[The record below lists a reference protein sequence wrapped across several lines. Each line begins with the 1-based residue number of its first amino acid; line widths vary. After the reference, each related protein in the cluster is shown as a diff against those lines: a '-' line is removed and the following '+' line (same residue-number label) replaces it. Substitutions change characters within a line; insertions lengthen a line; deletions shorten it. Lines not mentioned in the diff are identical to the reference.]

1 MSRVSFQPDEERL
14 IDDIESLK
22 IYCDPMRIR
31 IMQAMVRQPRTVN
44 QIADELGVP
53 FTRLYYH
60 INLLEKH
67 QLIRLVD
74 TQAFSGAVEE
84 KYYQVSAYNFVVD
97 RNLLTFSE
105 SNPQNDGLNALLETI
120 WDSTRAD
127 IRHSAESGL
136 IDMPHTPPEPQ
147 TLFLR
152 RGFFRLPPDQARQ
165 FYERLMA
172 LFQEFDQVESDKDD
186 PFYGVTIAVYPTALP
201 YQESDSE
208 G

>member
-1 MSRVSFQPDEERL
+1 MSRVHPDEERL

-67 QLIRLVD
+67 NLIRLVD

-97 RNLLTFSE
+97 RSLLTFSE
-105 SNPQNDGLNALLETI
+105 TNPQNDGLNALLETI
-120 WDSTRAD
+120 LDNTRAD
-127 IRHSAESGL
+127 IRHSAEVGL
-136 IDMPHTPPEPQ
+136 IDMQKTPPEPN
-147 TLFLR
+147 TLLLR
-152 RGFFRLPPDQARQ
+152 RGFYRLPPEQARQ
-165 FYERLMA
+165 FYERLTA
-172 LFQEFDQVESDKDD
+172 LFQEFDMVESTKDD
-186 PFYGVTIAVYPTALP
+186 PFYAVAIAVYPTALP
-201 YQESDSE
+201 YQESDN
-208 G
+208 GA